1 MSDLEW
7 MKRHMT
13 QRVSAS
19 EKVFHQDED
28 SASTTKGNLEAPPSQ
43 AKDPT
48 TETIVLT
55 ASLFFRNLAFLRTDT
70 GLYEPFQPF
79 GEIKQVSNTVN

>member
-28 SASTTKGNLEAPPSQ
+28 NASTTKGNLEAPPSQ

-48 TETIVLT
+48 TETIVHT
-55 ASLFFRNLAFLRTDT
+55 ASLFFRNLAFLRTNT

-79 GEIKQVSNTVN
+79 GEIKQVSNTAN